1 MVAALPVP
9 VLSTFEVELT
19 LALVVVGIP
28 RIEVPRID
36 CGFADADAAKAA
48 GVMTLVY
55 VSAGSSDSVRTGEG
69 NTVNA
74 FPAVLDRACVPGSPD
89 GRARG
94 LYAVFP
100 SYGKL

>member
-9 VLSTFEVELT
+9 VAFEVVLT
-19 LALVVVGIP
+19 LVLLVLGTP

-55 VSAGSSDSVRTGEG
+55 VSAGSRDSVRAGEG

-74 FPAVLDRACVPGSPD
+74 FPAVLDKACVPGSPD

-100 SYGKL
+100 WYGKL

>member
-1 MVAALPVP
+1 VVAALPVP
-9 VLSTFEVELT
+9 VLSTFEVVLT

-55 VSAGSSDSVRTGEG
+55 VSAGSSDSVRAGEG

-89 GRARG
+89 GRDRG